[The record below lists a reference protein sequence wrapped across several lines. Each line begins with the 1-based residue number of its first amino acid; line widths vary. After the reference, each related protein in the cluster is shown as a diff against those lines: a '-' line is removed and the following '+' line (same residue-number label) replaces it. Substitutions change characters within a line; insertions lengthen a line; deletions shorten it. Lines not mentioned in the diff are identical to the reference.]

1 MTRGEMIIMRAR
13 KQVVMAALGKGK
25 KFVRYE
31 EGAALYSMGI
41 TKFKQVAHEAH
52 AVYKVDKIALVNTDK
67 IEAYLETFAEP

>member
-1 MTRGEMIIMRAR
+1 MRAR
-13 KQVVMAALGKGK
+13 KKEVLETIGKAK

-52 AVYKVDKIALVNTDK
+52 AVYKVDKIALVNIDK
-67 IEAYLETFAEP
+67 IDAYLETFAEL